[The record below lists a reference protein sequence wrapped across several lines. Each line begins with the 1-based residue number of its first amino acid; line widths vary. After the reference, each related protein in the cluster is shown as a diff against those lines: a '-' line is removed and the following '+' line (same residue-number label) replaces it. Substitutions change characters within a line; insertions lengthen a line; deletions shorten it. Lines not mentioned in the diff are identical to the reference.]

1 MKCIN
6 ATKVVEK
13 FKQLRSSLGE
23 NYKCNISE
31 VIDILNDESFTMH
44 VIELNKEY
52 LSGDYLIETR
62 WDNDTQYFKVRRR

>member
-6 ATKVVEK
+6 ATRVIEK

-23 NYKCNISE
+23 NYKCSISE

>member
-6 ATKVVEK
+6 ATRVIEK